1 MALLRLFRKQ
11 LVRYYS
17 KREERQDLAAPPHT
31 AANAQKA
38 APLDA
43 DRAWSDTASQKQSTI
58 DSLQTIAA
66 FNTIYTL
73 IRF

>member
-38 APLDA
+38 APLA
-43 DRAWSDTASQKQSTI
+43 ANRAWSDTA
-58 DSLQTIAA
+58 
-66 FNTIYTL
+66 F
-73 IRF
+73 

>member
-1 MALLRLFRKQ
+1 MYEYLEPRPMALLRLFRKQ

-38 APLDA
+38 APLA
-43 DRAWSDTASQKQSTI
+43 ANRAWSDTA
-58 DSLQTIAA
+58 
-66 FNTIYTL
+66 F
-73 IRF
+73 